1 MTRGRR
7 PNGFT
12 LVELL
17 IALALT
23 GIVALL
29 MLEGVRFS
37 ALGLGRMSQ
46 RAEQLEARRS
56 LEDLLRRELGAV
68 AAAPLVANV
77 PTLVGEPQALQFLTL
92 ANATGAGLYRVKLAV
107 ETHGDTRQL
116 VLTRRPVD
124 APAAADAQR
133 AVLVPRLGDL
143 HIAYFGAASP
153 GGDAQ
158 WQEEWKGLRDPPALV
173 RFAFDPGDGLA
184 RPPLIVRLWAAAR

>member
-7 PNGFT
+7 PDGFT

-37 ALGLGRMSQ
+37 ALGLGRLSDLAD
-46 RAEQLEARRS
+46 RLEARRS

-68 AAAPLVANV
+68 TVAPLLATV
-77 PTLVGEPQALQFLTL
+77 PALVGEPQSLQFLTL
-92 ANATGAGLYRVKLAV
+92 ANDTGAGLYRVKLAI
-107 ETHGDTRQL
+107 ETRGDTRQL
-116 VLTRRPVD
+116 VLTRRRID
-124 APAAADAQR
+124 APATADAQR
-133 AVLVPRLGDL
+133 AVLVPRLRDL
-143 HIAYFGAASP
+143 RIAYFGAATP
-153 GGDAQ
+153 GSDAQ
-158 WQEEWKGLRDPPALV
+158 WQEEWTGRRDPPALV
-173 RFAFDPGDGLA
+173 RFAFDAGDGLA